1 MASLSLHR
9 CKRNN
14 SGQEQRRANGRASHR
29 ANGYSRNAITTHYQM
44 SPVQK
49 VQVGQMWSK
58 KLSKYTT
65 QQLVG
70 IRCSVALQNIVIEE
84 SENGGEQEAAIPLTG
99 GLVRSVMVRVQLFF
113 TAFCRRGRHVFRS
126 WSNSLERDKEADCF
140 PSSFSLDRRPL
151 MRRKVQRAQA
161 NNVLLCTQCSCRRA
175 RKSQQAPLTR
185 SFHYERASPNGEGDE
200 LRLSK

>member
-1 MASLSLHR
+1 
-9 CKRNN
+9 
-14 SGQEQRRANGRASHR
+14 
-29 ANGYSRNAITTHYQM
+29 M
-44 SPVQK
+44 SPVPKVPSRLNEWQK
-49 VQVGQMWSK
+49 A
-58 KLSKYTT
+58 SKYRT
-65 QQLVG
+65 QQLVE
-70 IRCSVALQNIVIEE
+70 IRCPVALQNIVREE

-126 WSNSLERDKEADCF
+126 WGNSLESDKEADCF
-140 PSSFSLDRRPL
+140 ESSFSLNRRPL

-185 SFHYERASPNGEGDE
+185 SFHYERASPNGVGDE